1 MNVNGNVNVK
11 RSWRLGGLGLRTICG
26 RSVIACVL
34 LAVSSG
40 TLSLGGCAAL
50 GLEDE
55 QDRRYAGPAEYDEQ
69 GRRIYRR
76 QRGFMA
82 DLPGATRGGQPL
94 TSGGG
99 AGGLPGAFGGAD
111 VPSAKL
117 LQRDAATGKETLIST
132 RPRHVMVH
140 LALRL
145 DDGKD
150 DLFYDQLVSE
160 TTRQQFAIEGKDP
173 RREVLGFLQSNY
185 DDIMLLFAR
194 MPGAEISPGVSFDRV
209 GPSDVPGGGTQYR
222 LRLTGTAA
230 KGLKF
235 TELWLEQSRGTW
247 KFVWVR

>member
-1 MNVNGNVNVK
+1 MNVNAK
-11 RSWRLGGLGLRTICG
+11 QSWRSGDLVLRG
-26 RSVIACVL
+26 VVRYAAVVCVL
-34 LAVSSG
+34 ISSCG
-40 TLSLGGCAAL
+40 GVLNLGGCAAL

-55 QDRRYAGPAEYDEQ
+55 QDRRLSGPAEYDEQ

-99 AGGLPGAFGGAD
+99 TGLPGAFGGSD

-117 LQRDAATGKETLIST
+117 LQRDVATGKETLIST

-160 TTRQQFAIEGKDP
+160 TTRQQFVSEGKDP
-173 RREVLGFLQSNY
+173 RREVLNFLQTNY

-194 MPGAEISPGVSFDRV
+194 MPGAEVSPGVSFDRA

>member
-1 MNVNGNVNVK
+1 MNVNAK
-11 RSWRLGGLGLRTICG
+11 RSWRSGDLVLRG
-26 RSVIACVL
+26 VVRRAAVVCVL
-34 LAVSSG
+34 ISSCG
-40 TLSLGGCAAL
+40 GVLSLGGCAAL

-55 QDRRYAGPAEYDEQ
+55 QDRRLSGPAEYDEQ

-76 QRGFMA
+76 QRGFMV
-82 DLPGATRGGQPL
+82 DVPGATRGGQPL

-99 AGGLPGAFGGAD
+99 SGLPGAFGGAD

-160 TTRQQFAIEGKDP
+160 TTRQQFAGEGKDP
-173 RREVLGFLQSNY
+173 RREVLNFLQTNY

-194 MPGAEISPGVSFDRV
+194 MPGAEVSPGVSFDRA